1 MDVTIGSAIH
11 IREPS
16 PDLMK
21 WANKELTLPNPEYA
35 RRLQMGLWT
44 GKTPQTLIL
53 YEMRGDTLVLPY
65 GTLSWILP
73 YIKGAKI
80 RSDFQEPPFVD
91 FGGSPVPL
99 YDYQQDAVAA
109 MVQAKYGILKSAAGS
124 GKTQMGIALAKAF
137 ARPTLWLTHTKDL
150 LNQSKERA
158 ERYIDSR
165 LIGTISEG
173 KVSIGKGITFATVQT
188 MCKLDLDLY
197 RDCWDVVIC
206 DEVHR
211 AASSPTSVTMFGR
224 VLNHLCARHKYGLT
238 ATVHRSDGLIKS
250 TLALIGPV
258 QYEVPDEAVADRI
271 MKVTIHPVATPITI
285 SEECLNE
292 DGTLNYTRLV
302 NYLTSDEDR
311 NDLILDDIIANGSH
325 PSLILSDRLEQLQ
338 MLMDSLPD
346 ELRSQAVMISGKMVS
361 KAGKAEREAALADM
375 RSGKKRFL
383 FATYSLSKEG
393 LDIPRLERLYMASPV
408 KDEAVVIQAV
418 GRIARTSEGKQQPVV
433 YDYIDNIRYCQRA
446 FKERCRHYHKIGA
459 SIE

>member
-1 MDVTIGSAIH
+1 MNVTIGATIR

-21 WANKELTLPNPEYA
+21 WANRELTLPNPEYA

-44 GKTPQTLIL
+44 GKTPETLVLYEIHGDTLIL
-53 YEMRGDTLVLPY
+53 PF
-65 GTLSWILP
+65 GTLGWIRP
-73 YIKGAKI
+73 YITGSPIKA
-80 RSDFQEPPFVD
+80 DFPEQPYID
-91 FGGSPVPL
+91 FGGSSVPL

-158 ERYIDSR
+158 ERYIDSS

-188 MCKLDLDLY
+188 MCKLDLTAY
-197 RDCWDVVIC
+197 SNCWDVVIC

-211 AASSPTSVTMFGR
+211 VCNSPTAVTMFGK
-224 VLNHLCARHKYGLT
+224 VLSHLNARHKFGLT

-250 TLALIGPV
+250 TMAMVGPV
-258 QYEVPDEAVADRI
+258 MYEVPDEAVADRI
-271 MKVTIHPVATPITI
+271 MRVTIHPVATPITI
-285 SEECLNE
+285 SDECLNE

-311 NDLILDDIIANGSH
+311 NDLILDDIIANSTH
-325 PSLILSDRLEQLQ
+325 PSLILSDRLDQLQ

-383 FATYSLSKEG
+383 FATYSLSREG

-433 YDYIDNIRYCQRA
+433 YDYIDNIRYCQNAYRQ
-446 FKERCRHYHKIGA
+446 RCRHYKKIGGN
-459 SIE
+459 IE